1 MDLKKEMKKRLWFY
15 KMFFI
20 IFILISILKSFG
32 LYEINNNIINSF
44 TIGTFLFTISDLFS
58 KEKVKNLFLLFGMI
72 AIIALP
78 NCNYILNIINKFI
91 SQDILMLLSLS
102 LVFFSLT
109 TNEEKS
115 FYNERQEECLN
126 KSIKIN
132 EEQSRTVKNSIEQNI
147 KSLILAWSSTQNLID
162 YNISSLNKI
171 LENKEISDETKESI
185 NDIIKTNNSKMK
197 DIDEGVKKF
206 KEYLK
211 GIEE

>member
-78 NCNYILNIINKFI
+78 NCNYILNIINEFI

-109 TNEEKS
+109 INEEKS

-132 EEQSRTVKNSIEQNI
+132 EEQSRIVKNNTEQNI

-171 LENKEISDETKESI
+171 LENKEISNETKEI
-185 NDIIKTNNSKMK
+185 IIDIIKTNNSKMK

-211 GIEE
+211 RIEE